1 MLTLE
6 LSGQKYNKAAF
17 NRELHAL
24 LNSRSKQAIEFK
36 HCNISAVLLHLGFPT
51 IAGYKPRKNFQKA
64 LIEEVINQ
72 LSNNPVLDQAALQ
85 AVEQIA
91 VLPKT
96 LDYAIVNTPPPKPE
110 KAQQSEA
117 APSYLQ
123 KRDYMAIEAS
133 NRSLGLA
140 GELFILEYENW
151 KLREAGQKRLA
162 EKIEHTSVT
171 DGDGAGFDIM
181 SFDVTGK
188 PKYIEVKT
196 TAYSE
201 KTPFWISAN
210 ELRFAEDNDV
220 HYRLARVYDFRK
232 QPRFFSIAGP
242 VQRHCDLNP
251 NTYKA
256 SLK

>member
-6 LSGQKYNKAAF
+6 LSSQNYNKVAF
-17 NRELHAL
+17 NRELLGL
-24 LNSRSKQAIEFK
+24 LNSRSKSAIEFK
-36 HCNISAVLLHLGFPT
+36 HCNISAVLLYLGFPT

-64 LIEEVINQ
+64 LIDEVISQ
-72 LSNNPVLDQAALQ
+72 LGSNPVLDQAALH

-96 LDYAIVNTPPPKPE
+96 QDYGMVNTPPPKPE
-110 KAQQSEA
+110 KAQQSET

-123 KRDYMAIEAS
+123 KRDYTAIEAR

-140 GELFILEYENW
+140 GELFILEYEDW
-151 KLREAGQKRLA
+151 KLREAGQKKLA

-171 DGDGAGFDIM
+171 KGDGAGFDIL
-181 SFDVTGK
+181 SFDINGK

-196 TAYSE
+196 TAYSD

-220 HYRLARVYDFRK
+220 HFRLARVYDFRK
-232 QPRFFSIAGP
+232 QPRFFTMAGP

-251 NTYKA
+251 TTYKA
-256 SLK
+256 SIK